1 MYEVKILESKIVQL
15 QKRETAFPNEFDEE
29 LLSIR
34 DQLKVF
40 RFKFRKLKEADDKN
54 YLAFESGANKLFP
67 LLISIY
73 ESHMKDKE
81 NIQQQ
86 IMYLRMIGD
95 LKRYLIEINNDNDN
109 KTTYI
114 QEALVIYRECITLC
128 EGNLKMSD
136 YYYIS
141 TLLNYTVFL
150 ADELYEIEEAI
161 SLTEKAIN
169 SVIKNELDEECK
181 KIYEVMEGNLAY
193 YKENKEIYKSY
204 QN

>member
-1 MYEVKILESKIVQL
+1 
-15 QKRETAFPNEFDEE
+15 
-29 LLSIR
+29 
-34 DQLKVF
+34 
-40 RFKFRKLKEADDKN
+40 
-54 YLAFESGANKLFP
+54 
-67 LLISIY
+67 
-73 ESHMKDKE
+73 
-81 NIQQQ
+81 
-86 IMYLRMIGD
+86 
-95 LKRYLIEINNDNDN
+95 
-109 KTTYI
+109 
-114 QEALVIYRECITLC
+114 
-128 EGNLKMSD
+128 MSD